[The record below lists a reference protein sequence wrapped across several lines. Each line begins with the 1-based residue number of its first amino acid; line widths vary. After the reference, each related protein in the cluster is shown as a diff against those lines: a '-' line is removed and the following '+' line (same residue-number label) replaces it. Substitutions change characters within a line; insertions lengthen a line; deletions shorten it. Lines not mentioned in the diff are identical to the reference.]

1 MPTKK
6 TDTAYLND
14 FQTPPPVCK
23 YMVSLLPPG
32 VKTICEPT
40 PGEGNLVRALSDY
53 DVITFTDYFAAD
65 KKQRFDAIV
74 MNPPFSFVTI
84 SPASDVMAAP
94 TTVQLPEKVIVNK
107 EPLVPDGRLYLYRHY
122 FNPVDLKKYPEY
134 IADKLSDGFPL
145 PVDRPAR

>member
-1 MPTKK
+1 MKK
-6 TDTAYLND
+6 
-14 FQTPPPVCK
+14 
-23 YMVSLLPPG
+23 
-32 VKTICEPT
+32 
-40 PGEGNLVRALSDY
+40 ALSILSILSIAALAFHSNPSKASPVKEDHSISATVLSDMATPVVLKY
-53 DVITFTDYFAAD
+53 AALDEVYFVSA
-65 KKQRFDAIV
+65 
-74 MNPPFSFVTI
+74 I